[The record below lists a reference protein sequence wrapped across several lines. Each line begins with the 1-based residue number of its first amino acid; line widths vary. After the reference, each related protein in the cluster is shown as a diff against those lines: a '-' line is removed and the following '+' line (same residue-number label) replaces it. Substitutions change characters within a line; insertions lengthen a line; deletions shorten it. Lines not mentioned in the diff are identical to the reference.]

1 MNPSIRRRLSFGVFM
16 IILLACVVGSTK
28 GYLDARGEV
37 NELLDAQL
45 AQSASALL
53 ELSSH
58 ELYEQLAFNA
68 GVDKKPSPSFK
79 PQIHPYEQHV
89 VFQIWSTH
97 NGRLAVRSPN
107 APETPLVEANNKFL
121 DRMVGDERWRVFAIA
136 DEERGVQVQ
145 VGEHYE
151 QRDALS
157 NEVAARLLTPLFVSV
172 PLIVVMIWIWIGHAL
187 QPLNKVADEIS
198 QREPENL
205 QPISSQGVPLEAKP
219 MVDALNA
226 LLDRV
231 HVAYDN
237 IRLFTSNAAH
247 ELRTPLAALK
257 VHSQLALRS
266 ENMDERLSAMRRVEH
281 GVDRAT
287 ALVEQLLTLTRLEPE
302 AAASEKEEVQLH
314 PLAEEL
320 IAELAPAAIKKNI
333 EVSLSDADCC
343 VVSGNPSMLGI
354 LIRNLVENAIRYT
367 PEKGTVEIS
376 LVGINDTVRL
386 RVADSGP
393 GIPETER
400 EKVFTRFYR
409 GNEHEGENKENGTGL
424 GLAIVERISELHHAR
439 IELGESAFHGLQVDV
454 IFSKNAMA
462 TTRQTDTDPSQ
473 SGHAQVAGQSPNA
486 EHLA

>member
-16 IILLACVVGSTK
+16 IILLACALGSTK
-28 GYLDARGEV
+28 GYFDARGEV
-37 NELLDAQL
+37 NELMDAQL
-45 AQSASALL
+45 AQSARALL

-68 GVDKKPSPSFK
+68 GTDKKPSKDFK

-89 VFQIWSTH
+89 AFQIWSTD
-97 NGRLAVRSPN
+97 GELAVRSPS
-107 APETPLVEANNKFL
+107 APETPLVEVNNKFL
-121 DRMVGDERWRVFAIA
+121 DRIVGEESWRVFAIA
-136 DEERGVQVQ
+136 NETTGIQVQ

-151 QRDALS
+151 QRNALS
-157 NEVAARLLTPLFVSV
+157 NEVAARLLTPLFVSM
-172 PLIVVMIWIWIGHAL
+172 PLIVIMIWIWIGRAL
-187 QPLNKVADEIS
+187 QPLNKVAEEIR
-198 QREPENL
+198 QRKPENL
-205 QPISSQGVPLEAKP
+205 QPIETQGVPLEAKP

-257 VHSQLALRS
+257 VHSQLALRA
-266 ENMDERLSAMRRVEH
+266 EDDDERMSAMRRVER

-302 AAASEKEEVQLH
+302 AAASEKEDVHLHVLVEEV
-314 PLAEEL
+314 
-320 IAELAPAAIKKNI
+320 IAELAPLAIKKGI

-343 VVSGNPSMLGI
+343 VVSGNPSMLGM

-367 PEKGTVEIS
+367 PEQGRVVVS
-376 LVGINDTVRL
+376 LVAVNDTVRL

-393 GIPETER
+393 GIPASER
-400 EKVFTRFYR
+400 EKVFSRFYR
-409 GNEHEGENKENGTGL
+409 GKEHHRENKENGTGL
-424 GLAIVERISELHHAR
+424 GLAIVERICALHHAR
-439 IELGESAFHGLQVDV
+439 IELQESAFHGLQIDV
-454 IFSKNAMA
+454 LFSINQQTSILAVEPDGSAPGSSQAMSEL
-462 TTRQTDTDPSQ
+462 PS
-473 SGHAQVAGQSPNA
+473 S
-486 EHLA
+486 ERLA

>member
-16 IILLACVVGSTK
+16 IILLACALGSTK
-28 GYLDARGEV
+28 GYFDARGEV
-37 NELLDAQL
+37 NKLLDAQL
-45 AQSASALL
+45 AQSARALL

-68 GVDKKPSPSFK
+68 GSDKKPSKSFK
-79 PQIHPYEQHV
+79 PQVHPYEQHM
-89 VFQIWSTH
+89 VFQIWTTE
-97 NGRLAVRSPN
+97 GALAVRSPN
-107 APETPLVEANNKFL
+107 APETPLVEVNNKFL
-121 DRMVGDERWRVFAIA
+121 DRLVGDERWRVFAIV
-136 DEERGVQVQ
+136 DEDNNVQVQ

-157 NEVAARLLTPLFVSV
+157 NEVAARLLTPLFVSL
-172 PLIVVMIWIWIGHAL
+172 PLIVIMIWIWIGRAL

-205 QPISSQGVPLEAKP
+205 QPIPSQGVPLEAKP

-231 HVAYDN
+231 HIAYDN
-237 IRLFTSNAAH
+237 IRLFTANAAH

-257 VHSQLALRS
+257 VHSQVALRA
-266 ENMDERLSAMRRVEH
+266 EDTAEQLAAMQRVEH

-287 ALVEQLLTLTRLEPE
+287 SLVEQLLTLTRLEPE
-302 AAASEKEEVQLH
+302 AAASEKEDVHLH

-320 IAELAPAAIKKNI
+320 IAELAPAAIKKDI
-333 EVSLSDADCC
+333 EVSLNDADCC
-343 VVSGNPSMLGI
+343 VVSGNSSMLGI

-367 PEKGTVEIS
+367 PEKGTVEVS
-376 LVGINDTVRL
+376 LVGVNDTVRL

-400 EKVFTRFYR
+400 GKVFTRFYR
-409 GNEHEGENKENGTGL
+409 GNEHEGENREKGTGL
-424 GLAIVERISELHHAR
+424 GLAIVDRISELHHAR
-439 IELGESAFHGLQVDV
+439 IELGESSFHGLRVDV
-454 IFSKNAMA
+454 FFLKNLTA
-462 TTRQTDTDPSQ
+462 PSRD
-473 SGHAQVAGQSPNA
+473 VKAGTN
-486 EHLA
+486 HLDDAPFVDNLPDAGRPA